1 MEISQPLRQ
10 PFERL
15 IRAMSKYLPE
25 ALAGEVEPLHQVRVT
40 TRRLR
45 EILPLCACEIPR
57 DLANR
62 SRRRVRRV
70 GRLLGRVR
78 EIDVSIEVVRELIK
92 TEFVGR
98 FSGQRLEQCLLDER
112 EECRERM
119 LDRLSSVNTR
129 KLERDLADIAKVL
142 GMRQETD
149 IWARML
155 AVRIERRSEDLCQAV
170 VEAGALYISDRV
182 HCVRIAA
189 KKLRYALE
197 LSQDTGEVRIRS
209 SVREL
214 KGVQKLLGDLH
225 DLEVLGTIIQ
235 DLTMPSADGIGDST
249 NNELEALRL
258 ALDGKCRELHG
269 QYVAR
274 RDSLLQLCQSTV
286 KVAARIWI
294 DRGGEALAKDTKCEN
309 GRVLRMTIPVVK
321 QVNLTN
327 VDRS

>member
-1 MEISQPLRQ
+1 MVLRIV
-10 PFERL
+10 PGV
-15 IRAMSKYLPE
+15 A
-25 ALAGEVEPLHQVRVT
+25 
-40 TRRLR
+40 
-45 EILPLCACEIPR
+45 CA
-57 DLANR
+57 
-62 SRRRVRRV
+62 V
-70 GRLLGRVR
+70 LGRVR

-98 FSGQRLEQCLLDER
+98 FSGQRLEQFLLDER

-197 LSQDTGEVRIRS
+197 LSQDTGEARIRS
-209 SVREL
+209 S
-214 KGVQKLLGDLH
+214 QSCCLH
-225 DLEVLGTIIQ
+225 L
-235 DLTMPSADGIGDST
+235 
-249 NNELEALRL
+249 
-258 ALDGKCRELHG
+258 
-269 QYVAR
+269 
-274 RDSLLQLCQSTV
+274 
-286 KVAARIWI
+286 
-294 DRGGEALAKDTKCEN
+294 
-309 GRVLRMTIPVVK
+309 
-321 QVNLTN
+321 
-327 VDRS
+327 DRSWW

>member
-15 IRAMSKYLPE
+15 IRLLSKYLPE
-25 ALAGEVEPLHQVRVT
+25 AVAGEVEPLHQVRVT

-45 EILPLCACEIPR
+45 EILPLCAREIPR
-57 DLANR
+57 GLANR

-92 TEFVGR
+92 TEKFDP
-98 FSGQRLEQCLLDER
+98 FAGQRLQQYLLDER

-119 LDRLSSVNTR
+119 LDQLSSVNTR
-129 KLERDLADIAKVL
+129 KLERDLADITRVL

-149 IWARML
+149 TWARML
-155 AVRIERRSEDLCQAV
+155 AVRIERRSEDLSRTV

-189 KKLRYALE
+189 KKLRYSLE
-197 LSQDTGEVRIRS
+197 LSQDTGEAHTRS
-209 SVREL
+209 GVREL
-214 KGVQKLLGDLH
+214 KEVQKLLGDLH
-225 DLEVLGTIIQ
+225 DLEVLGVIIQ
-235 DLTMPSADGIGDST
+235 GLTTPSADGVIDPA

-258 ALDGKCRELHG
+258 TLDGKCRELHR
-269 QYVAR
+269 QYVASR
-274 RDSLLQLCQSTV
+274 ESLLQLCQATG
-286 KVAARIWI
+286 KLAARIWV
-294 DRGGEALAKDTKCEN
+294 DRGGEVLAKEKECK
-309 GRVLRMTIPVVK
+309 P
-321 QVNLTN
+321 
-327 VDRS
+327 